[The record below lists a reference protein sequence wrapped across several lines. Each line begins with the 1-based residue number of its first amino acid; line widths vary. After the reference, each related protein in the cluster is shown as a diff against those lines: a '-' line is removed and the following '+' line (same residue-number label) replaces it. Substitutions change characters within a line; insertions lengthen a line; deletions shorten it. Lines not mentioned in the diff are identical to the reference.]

1 MNATTTAQPRPQDAP
16 TAGDAKRWTVLELLR
31 WTQEFF
37 AARGIDTA
45 RLDAE
50 VLLAHALGIERLRLY
65 LEFEKPVT
73 ADERATFRELVRRR
87 AEQRVPV
94 AYLTG
99 QREFWSLKL
108 SVTPDVLVPRPD
120 TETLVEAVLAR
131 WPGATASVLEIGTGS
146 GAIALALATE
156 KPEASFVA
164 TDVSAAALAVA
175 ARNAAALG
183 LEGRVRFAEGDLFA
197 AVPEGRF
204 DAIVSNPPYVARSA
218 APGLAPELGHEPEGA
233 LFAEDDGLALLRGIV
248 LAAPARLAPGGL
260 IGLELDPA
268 QAETVAAWLEA
279 AGFGEVTSHRD
290 LGGRVRVLTATR
302 DRTEV

>member
-1 MNATTTAQPRPQDAP
+1 MNATTTPQPPAP
-16 TAGDAKRWTVLELLR
+16 TVGDKRWTVLELLR
-31 WTQEFF
+31 WTQDFF
-37 AARGIDTA
+37 AKRGIDTA

-73 ADERATFRELVRRR
+73 AEERATFRGLVRQR

-99 QREFWSLKL
+99 HREFWSLKL

-131 WPGATASVLEIGTGS
+131 WPGPAATVLEIGTGS

-156 KPEASFVA
+156 KPEAAFVA

-175 ARNAAALG
+175 AKNAAALG
-183 LEGRVRFAEGDLFA
+183 LESRVRFAEGDLFA

-204 DAIVSNPPYVARSA
+204 DAIVSNPPYVARAA
-218 APGLAPELGHEPEGA
+218 APSLAPELGHEPEVA

-248 LAAPARLAPGGL
+248 VDAPARLAPGGL
-260 IGLELDPA
+260 LALELDPD
-268 QAETVAAWLEA
+268 QAETVAGWLEA
-279 AGFGEVTSHRD
+279 AGLGEVTSHRD
-290 LGGRVRVLTATR
+290 LSGRVRVLTATR